1 MNIQI
6 RKAQKK
12 DLPDILNLVRELAVY
27 EKAGSEVSATLQDY
41 EAEFV
46 QGNFEAIVA
55 CSDHQVIG
63 MALYYLTFSTWKG
76 RMIYL
81 EDFVV
86 NSAYRKKGVGQ
97 LIFDAF
103 LEDAKS
109 KGAKLT
115 KWQVLDWNQ
124 PAIDF
129 YIKNNAVIEKEWWT
143 VKHFY

>member
-1 MNIQI
+1 MDINV
-6 RKAQKK
+6 RKAQRK
-12 DLPDILNLVRELAVY
+12 DLPNILDLVRELATY
-27 EKAGSEVSATLQDY
+27 EEAASEVSATLQEY
-41 EAEFV
+41 EYEFD
-46 QGNFEAIVA
+46 QGTFEAIVA
-55 CSDHQVIG
+55 CSDDKIIG
-63 MALYYLTFSTWKG
+63 MALYYLSFSTWKG

-103 LEDAKS
+103 LEEARS

-129 YIKNNAVIEKEWWT
+129 YIKNKAVIEKEWWN
-143 VKHFY
+143 VKYFL

>member
-1 MNIQI
+1 MDIQV
-6 RKAQKK
+6 RKAQKE
-12 DLPDILNLVRELAVY
+12 DLPGILNLVRELAVY
-27 EKAGSEVSATLQDY
+27 EKAGHEVIATLQEY
-41 EAEFV
+41 ETEFE
-46 QGNFEAIVA
+46 QGTFEAIVA
-55 CSDHQVIG
+55 CSDKKIIG

-86 NSAYRKKGVGQ
+86 NSAYRKKGLGQ

-103 LEDAKS
+103 LKEAKA

-129 YIKNNAVIEKEWWT
+129 YVKNKAVIEKEWWT
-143 VKHFY
+143 VKKPI